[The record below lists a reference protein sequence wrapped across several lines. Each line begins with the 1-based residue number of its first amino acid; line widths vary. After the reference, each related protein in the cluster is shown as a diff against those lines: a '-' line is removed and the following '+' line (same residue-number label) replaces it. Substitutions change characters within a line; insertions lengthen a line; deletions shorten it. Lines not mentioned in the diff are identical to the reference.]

1 MEQTDSPTAARE
13 STPVLPVP
21 PPPPPAPPQVRPMHV
36 VVAEPGQLTLGWRV
50 ATAIVWGLVFVG
62 YIAVWKTSREL
73 GLNTW
78 WLGPIGEP
86 AGWYVSMLPFLAP
99 MAMMLLAA
107 NNAKGIPWF
116 GLGAAAWAAV
126 IALIDTGK
134 VFRLGLVELAI
145 AVAAALAAIGSISGR
160 LRE

>member
-1 MEQTDSPTAARE
+1 MHE
-13 STPVLPVP
+13 
-21 PPPPPAPPQVRPMHV
+21 VR
-36 VVAEPGQLTLGWRV
+36 AEPGQLTFGWRV

-99 MAMMLLAA
+99 MAMILLAA

-116 GLGAAAWAAV
+116 GLGAAAWAAL
-126 IALIDTGK
+126 IGLIDIGR
-134 VFRLGLVELAI
+134 VVRLGLVEMAI
-145 AVAAALAAIGSISGR
+145 AAAAALAAVGSISGR
-160 LRE
+160 LRPAGRDQHVA

>member
-1 MEQTDSPTAARE
+1 
-13 STPVLPVP
+13 
-21 PPPPPAPPQVRPMHV
+21 MHV
-36 VVAEPGQLTLGWRV
+36 VVAEPGQLTLGWRI
-50 ATAIVWGLVFVG
+50 ATATVWGLAFVG

-78 WLGPIGEP
+78 WLGPLGDP
-86 AGWYVSMLPFLAP
+86 AGWYISMLPFLAP

-116 GLGAAAWAAV
+116 GLGAAAWCAV
-126 IALIDTGK
+126 VGLLDTGK

-145 AVAAALAAIGSISGR
+145 ASAAALASIGSMSGR
-160 LRE
+160 LRPAAESSASPSR